1 MYAISTFVVVVLLF
15 QVWTKGEKDG
25 PDRKYGGLCKLY
37 DPTNKRVNNVDFD
50 CQTALFS
57 KHDYGL
63 EGILYMILNHDLCS
77 ISNLDPVISAIEAMH
92 AKVIAS
98 RRHGT
103 VVDVIVPPVATIAT
117 NNEEDDVIPVV
128 DELIDDD
135 ACNEDANDGYD
146 DYGNYKNNRCF
157 SSILL
162 LLPYHKPSPYSVCK
176 VTTMMNTRRSENNV
190 WLTRLRRKPRE
201 TRRSLPQRWPRP
213 RKSRQQKQLP
223 RN

>member
-1 MYAISTFVVVVLLF
+1 MYAISTFVIVVLLL
-15 QVWTKGEKDG
+15 QVWTRGEKDG

-98 RRHGT
+98 RRNGT
-103 VVDVIVPPVATIAT
+103 VVDVIVPPIPTIST

-162 LLPYHKPSPYSVCK
+162 LLPYHSPYSVRK
-176 VTTMMNTRRSENNV
+176 VITMMNTRKSESNV
-190 WLTRLRRKPRE
+190 FLTRLRRKLRE
-201 TRRSLPQRWPRP
+201 MRRLLPQRWPRP
-213 RKSRQQKQLP
+213 RKSRQQRQLP